1 VHGLA
6 PGNSQPMLVCIAEAS
21 ARPAELILKNA
32 DCSPE
37 LAAKRKHRNCRRQPG
52 ARLGIA
58 ILIAAC
64 LYHWTTTGT
73 GSEAMPLAIT

>member
-32 DCSPE
+32 DCSPSSPP
-37 LAAKRKHRNCRRQPG
+37 NG
-52 ARLGIA
+52 S
-58 ILIAAC
+58 
-64 LYHWTTTGT
+64 TGT
-73 GSEAMPLAIT
+73 AEGNPVPGWASLF